1 MHPLGVGDPQ
11 RPSARGFRLL
21 GFVHFHYSEFK
32 GSMSVSEVELE
43 LNIIRSYT
51 LGRWSGIVINHH
63 TTMKIDTCTWNRKNR
78 RLGRNMG

>member
-32 GSMSVSEVELE
+32 GSMSVSEVGLE
-43 LNIIRSYT
+43 LVLIRS
-51 LGRWSGIVINHH
+51 
-63 TTMKIDTCTWNRKNR
+63 
-78 RLGRNMG
+78 